1 MTFFPHL
8 SCHHH
13 HFHFSKLLY
22 CQHFFFSW
30 RLKLFFLWWLHRE
43 FNNAPSRYF
52 PHPCETHQFQMT
64 FLCRNW
70 SEWKMFKELSW
81 RFVFRGLWNYLM
93 AFRNIKLKGRGI
105 FMKCHCRKFIMHNN
119 TWRFSF
125 RSSLIHFSILKR
137 MKFHFKNNKEIL
149 ELTWK
154 VTYLN
159 LISGK
164 IIWLRVSSCCRLSSC
179 GKTSTQFSIHRM
191 FFYCMY
197 SKCEVWMNG
206 TRCMIIDIFFTCTY

>member
-1 MTFFPHL
+1 MASEAFFCGNFIVNLITRLPDI
-8 SCHHH
+8 
-13 HFHFSKLLY
+13 FHIRARHINFR
-22 CQHFFFSW
+22 W
-30 RLKLFFLWWLHRE
+30 LFCVGIE
-43 FNNAPSRYF
+43 VK
-52 PHPCETHQFQMT
+52 
-64 FLCRNW
+64 
-70 SEWKMFKELSW
+70 WKMFKELSW

-137 MKFHFKNNKEIL
+137 MKFRLKKNKGIL

-206 TRCMIIDIFFTCTY
+206 ARCMIIDIFFTCTY